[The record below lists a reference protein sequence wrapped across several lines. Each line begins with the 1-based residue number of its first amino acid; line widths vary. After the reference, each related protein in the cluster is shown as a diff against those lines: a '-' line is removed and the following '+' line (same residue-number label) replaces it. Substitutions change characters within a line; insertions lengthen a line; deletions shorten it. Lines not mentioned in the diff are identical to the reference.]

1 MDPVVPNLYA
11 SPPIDL
17 GFGRVPLQARAFLL
31 QRPWGNLLL
40 YGAEAIGPDQEPT
53 VRALGGIARQYL
65 NHAHEATVANGRIAE
80 TFGAPLTVHE
90 GDAAEVAR
98 IARPGETF
106 SDRHL
111 VDGDFEV
118 IPTPGHTAGAT
129 SYLWDTGQYRVLFTG
144 DTIFLRDGEW
154 VAALLDGISDRVA
167 YVSSLQLLREL
178 DFDLLVPGVAPVGQ
192 PYHAFVERVEAE
204 GRIGEIC
211 ERLWSGG
218 DQ

>member
-11 SPPIDL
+11 SPPLDL

-31 QRPWGNLLL
+31 RRPRGNLLL
-40 YGAEAIGPDQEPT
+40 YGAAAVGPDEEAAI
-53 VRALGGIARQYL
+53 RAFGGVSRQYL
-65 NHAHEATVANGRIAE
+65 NHVHEASAASGRIAT
-80 TFGAPLTVHE
+80 TFGAPLVVHE
-90 GDAAEVAR
+90 GDAAAVAQVV
-98 IARPGETF
+98 RPGETF
-106 SDRHL
+106 SERHL
-111 VDGDFEV
+111 VDDDFEV

-144 DTIFLRDGEW
+144 DTIFLRGGEW
-154 VAALLDGISDRVA
+154 VAALLDGISDRTA
-167 YVSSLQLLREL
+167 YLASLQLLREL
-178 DFDLLVPGVAPVGQ
+178 EFDLLVPGVAPVGQ

-211 ERLWSGG
+211 ERIWSGG